1 MNTQLDLNLTLS
13 VAAIVAREAV
23 GLTSTANRIIEQSD
37 ALIQEHLGRP
47 HRLDERELAT
57 LAANIGRQQA
67 LMAALSD
74 NALVAVRLA
83 SKHLTVALDQ
93 SRSEAD
99 AGSEM
104 DEDQRSATRLLG
116 ALRELERAIHRSEQ
130 QMREVS
136 EMVTRTADH
145 AGPRLAV
152 AQTYTRLL
160 ARLRGPTAP

>member
-23 GLTSTANRIIEQSD
+23 SLTTTANRIIEESD
-37 ALIQEHLGRP
+37 ALIQDHLADP
-47 HRLDERELAT
+47 HRLGERELGT

-67 LMAALSD
+67 LMTALSD

-83 SKHLTVALDQ
+83 SKHVTAALAQ
-93 SRSEAD
+93 SRSEVD
-99 AGSEM
+99 PSCEM

-116 ALRELERAIHRSEQ
+116 ALGELERAIRRSER

-136 EMVTRTADH
+136 ESVTRTADH
-145 AGPRLAV
+145 SAPRLAV
-152 AQTYTRLL
+152 AQTYNRLL